1 MRKAADVKSIDA
13 LKRAK
18 AAMVEFREIAGI
30 ALAEASSEVQ
40 RTMWWVQSDRRT
52 HWAAQVRRRTEKLAE
67 AKSELYRAQL
77 AAMDDRAQ
85 CIEQRKLVER
95 AERALAEAQ
104 QKVAAV
110 KKWSL
115 VLEREFMLFKGRL
128 QPIARAVEGEL
139 PRGEAKLEVMTE
151 KLDKYLRLQA
161 PATSTPTRRSSR
173 REDDTPAASPPTP
186 PTPPT
191 EESS

>member
-18 AAMVEFREIAGI
+18 AAMVEFRETAGV

-40 RTMWWVQSDRRT
+40 RTMWWVQTDRRT
-52 HWAAQVRRRTEKLAE
+52 YWAAQVRRRTEKLNE

-85 CIEQRKLVER
+85 CIEQRKMVER
-95 AERALAEAQ
+95 AERALQEAH

-110 KKWSL
+110 KKWSHML
-115 VLEREFMLFKGRL
+115 DREFMLFKGRL

-139 PRGEAKLEVMTE
+139 PRGEAKLELLTE
-151 KLDKYLRLQA
+151 RLEKYVRLQA
-161 PATSTPTRRSSR
+161 PQTSTPSRRSSR
-173 REDDTPAASPPTP
+173 RESEPETKSG
-186 PTPPT
+186 